1 MTRSAYISII
11 RPVNCTV
18 AGIAGVLAYFI
29 VTGSIQWI
37 VLLIWCMVFL
47 ITAAGNVI
55 NDYYDAVID
64 AINRPDRPIPSGAIS
79 QPAARRYAIF
89 LFLLGN
95 LIGII
100 TLAYGMILPLIIA
113 LWNSVLLWWYAK
125 RLKTTPGRGNAAVAY
140 LSASIFLFGAAFTDP
155 QILIHTLTYALP
167 IAGATFGVMLAR
179 EIMKDAEDVI
189 GDLEANAKTLPIRY
203 GIPRSIQI
211 AACCGIGG
219 IILSLFLFFRWGVV
233 YLGSII
239 MVDLIILFGILIV
252 SSCTTPECVK
262 MRNGSRYL
270 KYGMF
275 CSLIVFFFAAA
286 FL

>member
-1 MTRSAYISII
+1 MGSSAYISII

-37 VLLIWCMVFL
+37 VLMIWCMVFL

-55 NDYYDAVID
+55 NDYYDAAID
-64 AINRPDRPIPSGAIS
+64 AINRPERPIPSGAIS
-79 QPAARRYAIF
+79 QPVAQRYATF

-95 LIGII
+95 LIGAIS
-100 TLAYGMILPLIIA
+100 LAYEMILPLIIA
-113 LWNSVLLWWYAK
+113 LWNSILLWWYAK
-125 RLKTTPGRGNAAVAY
+125 KLKTTPGFGNAAVAY

-155 QILIHTLTYALP
+155 HMLTHTLTYALP

-179 EIMKDAEDVI
+179 EIMKDAEDVV
-189 GDLEANAKTLPIRY
+189 GDLDANAKTIPIQY

-211 AACCGIGG
+211 ASCCAICG
-219 IILSLFLFFRWGVV
+219 IILSLSLFFRWGLF
-233 YLGSII
+233 YLGGII
-239 MVDLIILFGILIV
+239 IVDLIILFGVLV
-252 SSCTTPECVK
+252 VLPCTTPECVRQ
-262 MRNGSRYL
+262 RNGSRYL

>member
-1 MTRSAYISII
+1 MSSSAYISII
-11 RPVNCTV
+11 RPVNCVV

-29 VTGSIQWI
+29 VTGSIQWT
-37 VLLIWCMVFL
+37 VLMIWCMVFL

-55 NDYYDAVID
+55 NDYYDAAID

-79 QPAARRYAIF
+79 QPVALRYATF

-95 LIGII
+95 FIGVFPF
-100 TLAYGMILPLIIA
+100 ANDMVLPLIIA
-113 LWNSVLLWWYAK
+113 LCNSTLLWWYAK
-125 RLKTTPGRGNAAVAY
+125 HLKKTPVFGNAAVAY

-155 QILIHTLTYALP
+155 NMIIHTFTYAFP

-179 EIMKDAEDVI
+179 EIMKDAEDVV
-189 GDLEANAKTLPIRY
+189 GDLDANAKTLPIQY
-203 GIPRSIQI
+203 GIPRSILI
-211 AACCGIGG
+211 ASCSAICGI
-219 IILSLFLFFRWGVV
+219 IFSLSLFFRWGFF
-233 YLGSII
+233 YLVGII
-239 MVDLIILFGILIV
+239 IVDLIILFGILV
-252 SSCTTPECVK
+252 VFSCTTPECVRQ
-262 MRNGSRYL
+262 RNGSLYL